1 MSKIFD
7 VRLFELLLIRFIPHQ
22 IELKTA
28 HHTIIIIPIYH
39 KRSRLLCYDATQTF
53 LLILTF
59 EILPYCMLF
68 IILTI

>member
-59 EILPYCMLF
+59 DSDTYI
-68 IILTI
+68 